1 MVQTQPELDL
11 KQSDSKD
18 LKQTDLKELKQKKGK
33 KE

>member
-18 LKQTDLKELKQKKGK
+18 FKQTDLKELKQKKGK